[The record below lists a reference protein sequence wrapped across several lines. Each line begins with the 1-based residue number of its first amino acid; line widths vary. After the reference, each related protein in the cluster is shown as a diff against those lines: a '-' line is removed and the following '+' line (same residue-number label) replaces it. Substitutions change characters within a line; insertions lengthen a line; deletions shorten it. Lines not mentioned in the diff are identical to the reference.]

1 MAEPKKIEI
10 TPEELSKSFITYR
23 KDILQMPVLAL
34 EEVTKYMQLRK
45 GVRYVEEV
53 GELAG
58 AFEIGPFSYTRID
71 DEQVKIVGRKLETFL
86 GSGVKEFNPVSVV
99 QSIYG
104 SAAVQG
110 DALKNTPI
118 TKLVAM
124 YLFKLLGEAF
134 RKSIFTA
141 KRNDAGK
148 TTAELYNGFK
158 TIADA
163 EVLAGNLAT
172 SKGNLFKTTAM
183 TAENAVDVIEEFIDA
198 ADEKLRGEKTILFCN
213 KKSKTLY
220 ERAYRNT
227 YGHLNYNKEFNK
239 TYIDGDQKCEI
250 VGLSCVPD
258 GFKLITPKNNML
270 VGIATEGEKCNFEI
284 EKSLRSHF
292 LLDFVATMFFGCQYE
307 SISKERMLAGYDVIP
322 TA

>member
-1 MAEPKKIEI
+1 
-10 TPEELSKSFITYR
+10 
-23 KDILQMPVLAL
+23 
-34 EEVTKYMQLRK
+34 
-45 GVRYVEEV
+45 
-53 GELAG
+53 
-58 AFEIGPFSYTRID
+58 
-71 DEQVKIVGRKLETFL
+71 
-86 GSGVKEFNPVSVV
+86 
-99 QSIYG
+99 
-104 SAAVQG
+104 
-110 DALKNTPI
+110 
-118 TKLVAM
+118 M

-134 RKSIFTA
+134 RNSIFTA
-141 KRNDAGK
+141 KRDDAGSK
-148 TTAELYNGFK
+148 TAQLYNGFK

-284 EKSLRSHF
+284 ERVSVLTSSSTSSLPCSSVASTSLSPRRECWQVMTLS
-292 LLDFVATMFFGCQYE
+292 LLHRGSV
-307 SISKERMLAGYDVIP
+307 
-322 TA
+322 